1 MSITGHTE
9 LGVTKQHIIA
19 AAVQKE
25 LKFNAVLSGYVT
37 DVSQFAVKGARQ
49 ISFPKLTSF
58 TVVNRASATA
68 GVPAALS
75 ASLDTLTLNHNAYV
89 SWLID
94 GSDAVQTSI
103 DARIEFARR
112 AAAAHGR
119 YVDTQIYNEVKG
131 NAGFVATAS
140 ALRDRIL
147 EARSFLRRNEAVLD
161 QCVIV
166 ASPEME
172 AQLLQVAEFS
182 RADMYGQPVVPQG
195 VIGRLYGVPVIV
207 HSALQNDEIYMWE
220 RSGVALGFQA
230 APNYA
235 SQPAIEYGTTALL
248 EAMDQLFGV
257 KALQIDQGTNTLSGK
272 SALIAKVSGT

>member
-1 MSITGHTE
+1 MAVTGHSE

-25 LKFNAVLSGYVT
+25 LKFNAVLSAYVT

-68 GVPAALS
+68 GVPATLS

-119 YVDTQIYNEVKG
+119 YVDTQIINEVKG
-131 NAGFVATAS
+131 NAGFVATAT
-140 ALRDRIL
+140 ALRDKIL
-147 EARSFLRRNEAVLD
+147 EARAWLRRNEAMLD

-195 VIGRLYGVPVIV
+195 VIGRLYGVPVVI
-207 HSALQNDEIYMWE
+207 HSGFANDEIFMWE

-257 KALQIDQGTNTLSGK
+257 KALQIDQGTNVIAGK
-272 SALIAKVSGT
+272 SGLIAKVAGS

>member
-1 MSITGHTE
+1 MSITGNTQ
-9 LGVTKQHIIA
+9 LGVTKQQIIA

-25 LKFNAVLSGYVT
+25 LKFRAILAQYVT
-37 DVSQFAVKGARQ
+37 DVSAFAVKGAKQ
-49 ISFPKLTSF
+49 ISFPKLQSF
-58 TVVNRASATA
+58 TVQNRASATA
-68 GVPAALS
+68 GTPQALQ
-75 ASLDTLTLNHNAYV
+75 ASLDTLDLNHNAYV

-94 GSDAVQTSI
+94 GSDAIQTAI

-119 YVDTQIYNEVKG
+119 YVDVQIYTEVKN
-131 NAGFVATAS
+131 NAGFTATAT

-147 EARSFLRRNEAVLD
+147 EARAWLRRNEAVLD
-161 QCVIV
+161 ETVIV

-172 AQLLQVAEFS
+172 TQLLQVQEFS
-182 RADMYGQPVVPQG
+182 RADMYGQAVIPAG
-195 VIGRLYGVPVIV
+195 VIGRLYGVPVVI
-207 HSALQNDEIYMWE
+207 HSALQNDEIFMWE
-220 RSGVALGFQA
+220 KSGVALGFQA

-235 SQPAIEYGTTALL
+235 SQAAIEYGTTAVL

-257 KALQIDQGTNTLSGK
+257 KALQIDQGTNTAAGK